1 MPEEI
6 SAGPAQPEGEGKT
19 AARGTSGGN
28 EAGGRCREGTFRKRA
43 GAPALFR
50 DRAEDPASHRR
61 PGSPTDR
68 TAGEPDRRSDP
79 KRDRGI
85 GRIGNI
91 GPMNLSQVIEALLFA
106 AQKPLTAGE
115 LVSAVKGAGGAD

>member
-1 MPEEI
+1 MLEEI
-6 SAGPAQPEGEGKT
+6 SAGAAQPEGEGET
-19 AARGTSGGN
+19 AARRTSNGN

-43 GAPALFR
+43 GAPAVFR
-50 DRAEDPASHRR
+50 DRTEDPAPHRR
-61 PGSPTDR
+61 PGTPTNR

-79 KRDRGI
+79 ERDRSI
-85 GRIGNI
+85 GRISDI

-115 LVSAVKGAGGAD
+115 LVS